1 VKLLIATGLWF
12 PDVAGGLGRVATETA
27 RRLAARG
34 HDVTVIAPRHT
45 GAPEV
50 TQDGRLRVHRV
61 LVRTAFPITLTD
73 ITGTWRAARTLRRE
87 AFDLVVA
94 HQTTTAV
101 GALAAR
107 LGVPL
112 ALVYHASAAREL
124 RFFRTSLRRLGPQRL
139 ATYALEPVLLGAEH
153 TAIGRAARII
163 VLSEFSRSLIRE
175 DHPRHADRVISVRG
189 GVDVDRFAPLSDA
202 RDRLAV
208 CSDNRLL
215 VTARRLEPRMGIDQ
229 LLRALVRVPEA
240 YLAVIG
246 TGVSD
251 YPLRRLAETLGVG
264 ARTRFLGRV
273 SDDELRMWY
282 AAADVVVMPTAAY
295 EGFGLVTAEALACGT
310 PVVAT
315 PIGASPEL
323 LRPLDPRLVAAN
335 AGAEAIAEAIKQALS
350 IGGSELRARCREY
363 AVRRYAW
370 DTVILGWERAL
381 EMAAAASDAHAAA
394 A

>member
-12 PDVAGGLGRVATETA
+12 PDAPGGLGRVASETA

-34 HDVTVIAPRHT
+34 HDVTVIAPRHAD
-45 GAPEV
+45 APEV
-50 TQDGRLRVHRV
+50 ARDDGLWMRRV
-61 LVRTAFPITLTD
+61 LVRTAFPTTLTD
-73 ITGTWRAARTLRRE
+73 VTGTWRATRTLKEE
-87 AFDLVVA
+87 AFDLIIA

-107 LGVPL
+107 TGAPL
-112 ALVYHASAAREL
+112 ALVYHASAVREL
-124 RFFRTSLRRLGPQRL
+124 RFFRTSLRLGPERL
-139 ATYALEPVLLGAEH
+139 ATYGLEPLLLAAEH
-153 TAIGRAARII
+153 TAIARAARIL

-175 DHPRHADRVISVRG
+175 DHPPHADRVVSVRG

-202 RDRLAV
+202 RERLAV
-208 CSDNRLL
+208 PSDIRLL

-229 LLRALVRVPEA
+229 LLRALLRVPDA

-246 TGVSD
+246 TGVSEQA
-251 YPLRRLAETLGVG
+251 LRRLAETLGVDT
-264 ARTRFLGRV
+264 RVRFLGGV
-273 SDDELRMWY
+273 SDVDLRTWY

-315 PIGASPEL
+315 PVGASPEL
-323 LRPLDPRLVAAN
+323 LAPLEPRLVAAN

-363 AVRRYAW
+363 AVRWYAW
-370 DTVILGWERAL
+370 DTVIPGWERAL
-381 EMAAAASDAHAAA
+381 EMAAAASDAHTAAA
-394 A
+394 

>member
-12 PDVAGGLGRVATETA
+12 PDVAGGLGRVAAETA

-34 HDVTVIAPRHT
+34 HDVTVIAPRHA
-45 GAPEV
+45 GAPEL
-50 TQDGRLRVHRV
+50 TRDGRLVVRRV
-61 LVRTAFPITLTD
+61 LIRTAFPTTLTD
-73 ITGTWRAARTLRRE
+73 LTGTWRAARTLRRE
-87 AFDLVVA
+87 AFDLIVA

-107 LGVPL
+107 TGAPL

-124 RFFRTSLRRLGPQRL
+124 RFFRTSLRLGPQRL

-153 TAIGRAARII
+153 IAIARAARIL
-163 VLSEFSRSLIRE
+163 VLSEFSRSLIKE
-175 DHPRHADRVISVRG
+175 DHPRHADRVLPVLG
-189 GVDVDRFAPLSDA
+189 GVDVDRFAPLEDA
-202 RDRLAV
+202 RERLDLRRKA
-208 CSDNRLL
+208 RLL
-215 VTARRLEPRMGIDQ
+215 VTARRLEPRMGLDQ

-246 TGVSD
+246 TGVSEH
-251 YPLRRLAETLGVG
+251 PLRRLAETLGVG

-273 SDDELRMWY
+273 SDIDLRTWY

-315 PIGASPEL
+315 PVGASPEL
-323 LRPLDPRLVAAN
+323 LGPLDPRLVAAN
-335 AGAEAIAEAIKQALS
+335 TGAEEIAEAIKQALS
-350 IGGSELRARCREY
+350 MGGSDLRARCREY
-363 AVRRYAW
+363 AVSRYAW
-370 DTVILGWERAL
+370 DTVMTGWERAL
-381 EMAAAASDAHAAA
+381 EMTAAVGDAHTPAA
-394 A
+394 